1 MLLLCVI
8 SWLSSTGYGEPQ
20 RGGDF
25 AAGDGQRGFADGLQ
39 DATIGVIV

>member
-1 MLLLCVI
+1 MLSLCVI
-8 SWLSSTGYGEPQ
+8 LWLSSTGYGEPQ
-20 RGGDF
+20 TGGDF